1 MKIFNTAKQYLQ
13 WREVQ
18 SKAIGF
24 VPTLGALHRGHFSL
38 IKQSTKQ
45 CELTAV
51 SIFLNPTQ
59 FAIDEDLNKY
69 PQTLDADIDALVD
82 LGVDILFLPNTEE
95 MYQKTP
101 DVKVPETPLF
111 KKLEG
116 KSRPH
121 FFFGVTTIV
130 AKLFNIIQ
138 PTHTFFGEKDAQQL
152 LIIKEMIQNMEYP
165 ITLIACATIR
175 DKNGLALSSRN
186 QYLSNQEQKQASI
199 IYKSLMA
206 IKQQLDLGE
215 KDPDI
220 LKNLYTQLIL
230 KENELDVDYISIASK
245 ENLKEVTKIH
255 KEKLLVSTA
264 VFFKKIRLID
274 NFIYS
279 SET

>member
-1 MKIFNTAKQYLQ
+1 M
-13 WREVQ
+13 
-18 SKAIGF
+18 
-24 VPTLGALHRGHFSL
+24 
-38 IKQSTKQ
+38 
-45 CELTAV
+45 
-51 SIFLNPTQ
+51 
-59 FAIDEDLNKY
+59 
-69 PQTLDADIDALVD
+69 D
-82 LGVDILFLPNTEE
+82 LGVDALFLPNTEE

-186 QYLSNQEQKQASI
+186 QYLSNQEQKKASI

-215 KDPDI
+215 KDPNI

-230 KENELDVDYISIASK
+230 KENKLDIDYISIAST

-255 KEKLLVSTA
+255 KEKILVSTA

>member
-13 WREVQ
+13 WRKTQ

-24 VPTLGALHRGHFSL
+24 IPTLGALHKGHFSL

-45 CELTAV
+45 CELTTV

-69 PQTLDADIDALVD
+69 PQTVDADIDALVD

-138 PTHTFFGEKDAQQL
+138 PTHAFFGEKDAQQL

>member
-13 WREVQ
+13 WRETK
-18 SKAIGF
+18 SKALGF
-24 VPTLGALHRGHFSL
+24 VPTLGALHKGHFSL

-51 SIFLNPTQ
+51 SIFLNPKQ
-59 FAIDEDLNKY
+59 FAINEDLNKY

-82 LGVDILFLPNTEE
+82 LGVDALFLPNTEE

-186 QYLSNQEQKQASI
+186 QYLSNQEQKKASI

-215 KDPDI
+215 KDPNI

-230 KENELDVDYISIASK
+230 KENKLDIDYISIAST

-255 KEKLLVSTA
+255 KEKILVSTA

>member
-13 WREVQ
+13 WRETK
-18 SKAIGF
+18 SKALGF
-24 VPTLGALHRGHFSL
+24 VPTLGALHKGHFSL

-45 CELTAV
+45 CESTAV
-51 SIFLNPTQ
+51 SIFLNPKQ
-59 FAIDEDLNKY
+59 FAINEDLNKY

-82 LGVDILFLPNTEE
+82 LGVDALFLPNTEE

-186 QYLSNQEQKQASI
+186 QYLSNQEQKKASI

-215 KDPDI
+215 KDPNI

-230 KENELDVDYISIASK
+230 KENKLDIDYISIAST

-255 KEKLLVSTA
+255 KEKILVSTA

>member
-13 WREVQ
+13 WRMVQ
-18 SKAIGF
+18 STTIGF
-24 VPTLGALHRGHFSL
+24 VPTLGALHEGHFSL
-38 IKQSTKQ
+38 IKKSMQQ
-45 CELTAV
+45 CELTTV

-59 FAIDEDLNKY
+59 FSIDEDLNKY
-69 PQTLDADIDALVD
+69 PKTLDADMNALTR
-82 LGVDILFLPNTEE
+82 LGVDVLFLPNEKE
-95 MYQKTP
+95 MYQKNP
-101 DVKVPETPLF
+101 DVNIYETPLF

-121 FFFGVTTIV
+121 FFYGVTTIV

-152 LIIKEMIQNMEYP
+152 LIIKEMIQNMKYP

-175 DKNGLALSSRN
+175 DSNGLALSSRN
-186 QYLSNQEQKQASI
+186 QYLSITEQKEASI
-199 IYKSLMA
+199 IYNSLMI
-206 IKQQLDLGE
+206 IKQQIDLGE
-215 KDPDI
+215 KNPNI
-220 LKNLYTQLIL
+220 LKKLYTQLIL
-230 KENELDVDYISIASK
+230 KNPHMEIDYISIASAD
-245 ENLKEVTKIH
+245 NLDEIKTINTGEI
-255 KEKLLVSTA
+255 LISTA

>member
-13 WREVQ
+13 WRETK
-18 SKAIGF
+18 SKALGF
-24 VPTLGALHRGHFSL
+24 VPPLGALHKGHFSL

-51 SIFLNPTQ
+51 SIFLNPKQ
-59 FAIDEDLNKY
+59 FAINEDLNKY

-82 LGVDILFLPNTEE
+82 LGVDALFLPNTEE

-186 QYLSNQEQKQASI
+186 QYLSNQEQKKASI

-215 KDPDI
+215 KDPNI

-230 KENELDVDYISIASK
+230 KENKLDIDYISIAST

-255 KEKLLVSTA
+255 KEKILVSTA